1 MRPSRAMDLLRLLD
15 PVDRDGLDDAVGS
28 QEADGLLESIL
39 RSEPP
44 PRRSRPG
51 RRVAPRLVTAVVAA
65 ILLVPA
71 GYGLWRSFGPAL
83 SDDPIGPA
91 PTTEAPQPDP
101 TGVAPTPPPDD
112 RRYGANA
119 IVLQKEGE
127 PAMLCV
133 GPVPLSLSLPPQC
146 GDMPI
151 TNWSWRRVEGEETMA
166 GVTWGD
172 FHVLGTSDGTSFTV
186 LQVGP
191 RQPEPSDP
199 EDAIEI
205 PCPEPEGGWVAAD
218 PGRTADGDLR
228 AALRHG
234 ARQPDS
240 AGVWLKHLV
249 IPPGEG
255 PYGPDEIVLNAAFI
269 GDLERHRRE
278 LGEIWGG
285 PLCVVRYERTE
296 AELRRIQD
304 ELFERGETEFGLVV
318 LSSDVDIVDNRVEL
332 GVVIAPEETQA
343 AIDARYGEG
352 VVRLVP
358 ALMPVD

>member
-1 MRPSRAMDLLRLLD
+1 MRRSRAMDLLRLLD
-15 PVDRDGLDDAVGS
+15 PVDREGLDDAVGS
-28 QEADGLLESIL
+28 READGLLESIL
-39 RSEPP
+39 SSEPP
-44 PRRSRPG
+44 PRPSRP
-51 RRVAPRLVTAVVAA
+51 RRWVAPRLVTAVVVA

-83 SDDPIGPA
+83 SERPIGSA
-91 PTTEAPQPDP
+91 PTTEAPETDVPSVP
-101 TGVAPTPPPDD
+101 PTPPPDD
-112 RRYGANA
+112 RRYEANA
-119 IVLQKEGE
+119 FILQEEGE

-133 GPVPLSLSLPPQC
+133 GMVLESLPPQC

-151 TNWSWRRVEGEETMA
+151 TNWSWRRVEGEQTLS

-172 FHVLGTSDGTSFTV
+172 FHVLGTYDGSSFTV
-186 LQVGP
+186 LQAGP

-218 PGRTADGDLR
+218 PGRTTDGDLR

-240 AGVWLKHLV
+240 AGVWIKHLV

-269 GDLERHRRE
+269 GDLDRHRRE
-278 LGEIWGG
+278 LAEIWGG
-285 PLCVVRYERTE
+285 PLCVVQYERTE

-304 ELFERGETEFGLVV
+304 ELTDRGKTDFGLVV
-318 LSSDVDIVDNRVEL
+318 LSSSVDIVDNQVEL
-332 GVVIAPEETQA
+332 GVVIAPEEIQA

-352 VVRLVP
+352 VVRLLP